1 MAAVVDAEAGRWVRM
16 SCGSASADPREGNRV
31 KKPSL
36 RLAWIALLMLIV
48 TVCVSIF
55 AVIGAERKQ
64 IEAVATQLSE
74 PRRDSDG
81 PPGAAPIATTLA
93 RAERHSITET
103 LAVTG
108 SLVAR
113 EEVVVG
119 AEVDGLRIV
128 EILADVGDRVEKGQ
142 VLARFDSTMLR
153 AQLAENTSAI
163 AMAEASIGQV
173 KASIAEANANEAQAA
188 DALKRAQTL
197 IVSGTASPVQLL
209 TSETQAKVAA
219 ARATAAEE
227 NLRVVTAGEAFAEA
241 QRNEIELKIARA
253 ELKAP
258 AAGTISHRAARLG
271 AVAST
276 VAEPLFRL
284 VRDSEIEFDA
294 EVPETVLPQIVT
306 GQNVEVWLSGFSE
319 PIGGHVRLVDPTV
332 DKISR
337 FGHVAVAL
345 APHPGMRAGVFA
357 RGNITIG
364 RRQAVTVPLSAV
376 LFGKEGAYVQLA
388 TNDVVEIRNVETGF
402 KGGSRVEIVSGL
414 MEGQEVV
421 ARAAAFVR
429 SGERILPVRDD
440 GRVTGGG

>member
-1 MAAVVDAEAGRWVRM
+1 
-16 SCGSASADPREGNRV
+16 V

-36 RLAWIALLMLIV
+36 RLAWIALPMLVV

-55 AVIGAERKQ
+55 AVTGAERRQ
-64 IEAVATQLSE
+64 IEAVATQLSD
-74 PRRDSDG
+74 PRRDKDG

-103 LAVTG
+103 LTVSG
-108 SLVAR
+108 SLVPR
-113 EEVVVG
+113 EETVVG
-119 AEVDGLRIV
+119 AEVDGLRII
-128 EILADVGDRVEKGQ
+128 EILADVGDRVGQGQ
-142 VLARFDSTMLR
+142 VLARLDGTMLR
-153 AQLAENTSAI
+153 TQLAQNTSMIAI
-163 AMAEASIGQV
+163 AQASIAQMEASIGETQ
-173 KASIAEANANEAQAA
+173 ANEAEAA

-197 IVSGTASPVQLL
+197 VPSGTTSPVQLL
-209 TSETQAKVAA
+209 ARETAAKVAISK
-219 ARATAAEE
+219 ATAAEE
-227 NLRVVTAGEAFAEA
+227 NLRMAKAEEAYAEA
-241 QRNEIELKIARA
+241 QRSEINLKIART

-258 AAGTISHRAARLG
+258 TAGTISHRAARLG
-271 AVAST
+271 AVAGT
-276 VAEPLFRL
+276 AGEPLFRL

-294 EVPETVLPQIVT
+294 EVPETALPQIVP

-337 FGHVAVAL
+337 LGQVAVAL
-345 APHPGMRAGVFA
+345 PPHPGLRAGVFA
-357 RGNITIG
+357 RGNITLG
-364 RRQAVTVPLSAV
+364 KRQAVTVPLSAV

-402 KGGSRVEIVSGL
+402 KGSSRVEIVGGL

-429 SGERILPVRDD
+429 SGERIMPVRDD
-440 GRVTGGG
+440 ESVTGGG